1 MDELSLCTNLALD
14 PLAFWLTQSEVDSVD
29 RKYFVVPFESLVIL
43 FGLLFLQQMFNL
55 SRTASGHA

>member
-1 MDELSLCTNLALD
+1 MDKLSLCTNLALD

-43 FGLLFLQQMFNL
+43 FGLLF
-55 SRTASGHA
+55 